1 MLKGR
6 LTISTQSLKAPGNTC
21 ACLVLQVS
29 PHLFSDRGGLSA
41 MYSLFAARR

>member
-1 MLKGR
+1 MFEGR
-6 LTISTQSLKAPGNTC
+6 LTISKQSLKTPGNIY
-21 ACLVLQVS
+21 ACRVLQVS